1 MPPKKAA
8 PSKADLAKKQKV
20 VEDKTFGLK
29 NKNKSKNVQKY
40 VQSLHQAV
48 QPKPDPTKTAAK
60 KKKEE
65 EKAREKELNDL
76 FKVAV
81 SQPKVPVGVDP
92 KSIVCEFFK
101 VGQCQKGFKCKFS
114 HDLNVQRKGEKIDI
128 YTDKRDAETMEDWD
142 QETLEKVVASKG
154 AEYQQNKPTDI
165 QLLGCPLGHIV
176 SKPPVLI
183 LVLNAP
189 GTTRGKSDICHVATV
204 VNMIWCDELAWWDS
218 FLVAAHDMVCKYF
231 LDAVEKKQ
239 YGWFWV
245 CPNGGKDCH
254 YRHALPPGYVLK
266 SQMKALLEEESEKI
280 AIEDEIEDQRKKVK
294 TTTPM
299 TTDLFME
306 WKRKKAEEREAG
318 LAALR
323 AERAK
328 NDRMSGRELFMADS
342 SVFVDD
348 AEAYDVYE
356 RQEESEANEEPS
368 NKNQDE
374 GPSSSTS
381 NGKEVEESDDEDINI
396 DDDLDIDE
404 LNELEASLSRTSIQI
419 REPGEGT
426 SS

>member
-8 PSKADLAKKQKV
+8 PSKAELAKKQKV

-60 KKKEE
+60 VPENAQIESASVASSSDCLALLMFLLFFDVDVDVCVQKKKEE

-92 KSIVCEFFK
+92 KSILCEFFK

-142 QETLEKVVASKG
+142 QETLEKVVESKKT
-154 AEYQQNKPTDI
+154 EYQQNKPTDI
-165 QLLGCPLGHIV
+165 
-176 SKPPVLI
+176 
-183 LVLNAP
+183 
-189 GTTRGKSDICHVATV
+189 
-204 VNMIWCDELAWWDS
+204 
-218 FLVAAHDMVCKYF
+218 VCKYF

-266 SQMKALLEEESEKI
+266 SQMKALLEEESEKLS
-280 AIEDEIEDQRKKVK
+280 IEDEIEDQRKKTK
-294 TTTPM
+294 STTPM
-299 TTDLFME
+299 TTELFME

-318 LAALR
+318 QAALK

-328 NDRMSGRELFMADS
+328 NDRMSGRELFMADA

-348 AEAYDVYE
+348 AEAYEVYE
-356 RQEESEANEEPS
+356 REEESEANEES
-368 NKNQDE
+368 SKKSQDA

-381 NGKEVEESDDEDINI
+381 NGKEVEEPDDEDIDV

>member
-1 MPPKKAA
+1 MPPKKAPA
-8 PSKADLAKKQKV
+8 KADLAKKQKV

-29 NKNKSKNVQKY
+29 NKNKSKAVQKY
-40 VQSLHQAV
+40 VQQISQSGQV
-48 QPKPDPTKTAAK
+48 KPDAAKTAAK
-60 KKKEE
+60 ARENSQIEAVNSPIRLVRSTDFFLFLDVDLDAQKKKEE

-92 KSIVCEFFK
+92 KSILCEFFK
-101 VGQCQKGFKCKFS
+101 AGQCVKGFKCKFS

-128 YTDKRDAETMEDWD
+128 YSDKRDGEEDTMDDWD
-142 QETLEKVVASKG
+142 QETLEKVIQSKN

-165 QLLGCPLGHIV
+165 
-176 SKPPVLI
+176 
-183 LVLNAP
+183 
-189 GTTRGKSDICHVATV
+189 
-204 VNMIWCDELAWWDS
+204 
-218 FLVAAHDMVCKYF
+218 VCKHF

-245 CPNGGKDCH
+245 CPNGGKECR

-266 SQMKALLEEESEKI
+266 SQMKALLEEESQKV
-280 AIEDEIEDQRKKVK
+280 AIEDEIEDQRKKIQ

-299 TTDLFME
+299 TTELFME
-306 WKRKKAEEREAG
+306 WKRRKAEEKEAG

-323 AERAK
+323 ADRAK
-328 NDRMSGRELFMADS
+328 NDRMSGRELFMADA
-342 SVFVDD
+342 SVFIDD
-348 AEAYDVYE
+348 AEAYEVYE
-356 RQEESEANEEPS
+356 RREEPQAS
-368 NKNQDE
+368 QEHGKKSQDE
-374 GPSSSTS
+374 GPSSSTF
-381 NGKEVEESDDEDINI
+381 NGKEGDEELDDEDMDD
-396 DDDLDIDE
+396 DDDLDLDE